1 MIDPILFVAIPLI
14 SAFCAPV
21 IGLLKGKLS
30 GYIAIISSLL
40 LLILTI
46 SIAPSAVEEPIHY
59 WAGGWALY
67 GIELV
72 VDSLSVFM
80 LFLASSLSLCI
91 AIYSQRSV
99 EWELEGKE
107 RHYYALFLI
116 LQAGM
121 MGVVLTAD
129 LFNLYVFFEIMSI
142 AAYGMIAM
150 GKSREAL
157 KASFNYLIMGSIAV
171 CFMLMGVGYLYSI
184 TGSVNMA
191 DVASRISLES
201 NPYAIT
207 IALAFFMVGL
217 SIKAALFPLHLW
229 VPDAYAYAPQAT
241 TPLIEGAMG
250 HVALYTAIRVLLGV
264 FGVEVLRS
272 TGIAEAILVISSIG
286 MIVTAALAI
295 AQSNLRKMLAYCS
308 INQMEYIFFAI
319 ATLNP
324 IGVLGGM
331 LHILN
336 HALMKVG
343 LFQAAGAIKQKTGM
357 ENLFNFQGLGRAM
370 PLTMFSFTIMALS
383 IMGLPPFVGFV
394 SKWYISL
401 GILDAGRWPYI
412 IVILVNTIMEFVY
425 FIRIINTSYFGKTV
439 EEKLKTPMK
448 KLEAPMSMTLPTAAL
463 AIACIIFGIFV
474 SPLRSLLDP
483 ITGILLGGV

>member
-21 IGLLKGKLS
+21 IGLLKEKLS

-40 LLILTI
+40 LLLLTL

-59 WAGGWALY
+59 WAGGWEPPY

-80 LFLASSLSLCI
+80 LLLASSLSLCI
-91 AIYSQRSV
+91 AVYSQRSV
-99 EWELEGKE
+99 EWELGGKE

-142 AAYGMIAM
+142 ASYGMIAM
-150 GKSREAL
+150 GRSREAL
-157 KASFNYLIMGSIAV
+157 KASYNYLIMGSIAV

-201 NPYAIT
+201 HPYAIT
-207 IALAFFMVGL
+207 IALAFFVVGL

-229 VPDAYAYAPQAT
+229 VPDAYTYAPQAT

-250 HVALYTAIRVLLGV
+250 HVALYTVIRVLFGV

-272 TGIAEAILVISSIG
+272 TGVADALLIISSIG

-295 AQSNLRKMLAYCS
+295 AQNNLRRMLAYCS
-308 INQMEYIFFAI
+308 INQMGYIFFAI
-319 ATLNP
+319 STLNP
-324 IGVLGGM
+324 VGVLGGM

-357 ENLFNFQGLGRAM
+357 ENLFNFQGLGKTM

-412 IVILVNTIMEFVY
+412 AVILVNTVMEFVY
-425 FIRIINTSYFGKTV
+425 FIRIINISYFGKTV
-439 EEKLKTPMK
+439 EEKAPVK
-448 KLEAPMSMTLPTAAL
+448 KLEAPMSMVLPTAAL
-463 AIACIIFGIFV
+463 AISCIIFGIFV